1 MFIVVLNEKKK
12 DKNQENEKI
21 GCNDASKYDSAIQYI
36 DLPAEDDAQYTALP
50 TGADKNADDDDDN
63 HYVMFDDVGEDDDDE
78 RPHYRSA
85 MFDVTNATTNVYVT
99 QQTVDVEK
107 PIYDR
112 NDLIFFFFFRKIIQ
126 I

>member
-1 MFIVVLNEKKK
+1 
-12 DKNQENEKI
+12 
-21 GCNDASKYDSAIQYI
+21 
-36 DLPAEDDAQYTALP
+36 
-50 TGADKNADDDDDN
+50 
-63 HYVMFDDVGEDDDDE
+63 MFDDVGEDDDE

-85 MFDVTNATTNVYVT
+85 MFDVTNATTDVYVT

-112 NDLIFFFFFRKIIQ
+112 NIFMFFFFQKIIQ